1 MVSSMVGGWG
11 CPGRWCRRG
20 ALALGC
26 PRLLGIPWYGVSG
39 GWRLGGVVRPG
50 FGTPSAQRVA
60 SPAGPS
66 AREDRSERGARAP
79 RGVTRGGSGLLFKTA
94 C

>member
-11 CPGRWCRRG
+11 CPGRCCRRG

-26 PRLLGIPWYGVSG
+26 PRLLGIPRYGVSG
-39 GWRLGGVVRPG
+39 GWRLGGVYGPFLARPA
-50 FGTPSAQRVA
+50 PSALQ
-60 SPAGPS
+60 AGQGRWAFDSGPLQ
-66 AREDRSERGARAP
+66 AWVRAP
-79 RGVTRGGSGLLFKTA
+79 RGVARGGSGRALA